1 MARVFGGQCAAVRM
15 DALGRRLL
23 RDGRVL
29 LPSTAANG
37 TGGGTL
43 SQETTKHTKS
53 TENIG
58 ESSISC
64 FSCVSWLLFQNNPP
78 GSRGGNPAARLDGGR
93 SRRRRPVRR
102 KAEFSS
108 DAQPGRRSA
117 GRGPAASERTALGPG
132 GRRRRFRERRRR
144 SEGPRP

>member
-78 GSRGGNPAARLDGGR
+78 GPAKYLCDGRIHRVRGGWAVTHLPLVRKGHTMIKKLLFWSALAVGG
-93 SRRRRPVRR
+93 
-102 KAEFSS
+102 
-108 DAQPGRRSA
+108 
-117 GRGPAASERTALGPG
+117 L
-132 GRRRRFRERRRR
+132 
-144 SEGPRP
+144 